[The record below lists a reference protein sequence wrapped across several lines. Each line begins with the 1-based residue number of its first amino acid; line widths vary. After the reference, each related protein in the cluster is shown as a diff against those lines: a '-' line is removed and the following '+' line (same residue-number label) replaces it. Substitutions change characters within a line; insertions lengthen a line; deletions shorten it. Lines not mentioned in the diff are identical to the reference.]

1 MDKNTITLTK
11 NQQMYL
17 LSGFLLL
24 AVIALVLIPK
34 SSPLTALNNRELN
47 ELERQEAMARA
58 ADGFMLGET
67 HAERQA
73 AAWEVQ
79 SLRTGSR
86 SIAANDTTGFYIFL
100 RIVLFVIILVLA
112 WRIFVLINGHLR
124 LKPNQA

>member
-1 MDKNTITLTK
+1 MDSNTITLTK

-17 LSGFLLL
+17 LSCFLLL
-24 AVIALVLIPK
+24 AVITLVLIPK
-34 SSPLTALNNRELN
+34 NSTLAPYNNRELN

-86 SIAANDTTGFYIFL
+86 SIAANDTTGFYTFL
-100 RIVLFVIILVLA
+100 RIVLFITILVLA
-112 WRIFVLINGHLR
+112 WRIFVLINGHFR